1 MSART
6 DDAVIPY
13 VASAFTVGGV
23 SRDQLLRE
31 AYNNNAPHSVIVAL
45 LELPASY
52 FWTVD
57 DVASGL
63 VGNGS

>member
-6 DDAVIPY
+6 DDPVIPY

-31 AYNNNAPHSVIVAL
+31 AFNNNAPHSVIVAL
-45 LELPASY
+45 VGLPANY

-57 DVASGL
+57 DVASELADQGD
-63 VGNGS
+63 